1 MTAFDDAFTAVV
13 RARGV
18 WRDDT
23 PAAVLERWSSFVV
36 ECEHGYRGDEFAYA
50 NEAMAR
56 TTLEAALTDP
66 GLAEFPE
73 LAALRRRVEAVDA
86 RFRPLLVEH
95 AFPGIDPDEW
105 WLRGIVQRAGGRL
118 AREWKRSFG
127 FDVEV
132 VRERRPA
139 S

>member
-1 MTAFDDAFTAVV
+1 VTAFEEAFTAVV

-23 PAAVLERWSSFVV
+23 PAELLDRWASFVA
-36 ECEHGYRGDEFAYA
+36 ECERGYRGDEFAYG

-56 TTLEAALTDP
+56 TTIEAAMRHPDLT
-66 GLAEFPE
+66 GFPE
-73 LAALRRRVEAVDA
+73 MAGFRRRVTTIDA
-86 RFRPLLVEH
+86 RFQPLLMEH

-105 WLRGIVQRAGGRL
+105 WLRGIVRRAGGRL
-118 AREWKRSFG
+118 AQDWKRSFG

-132 VRERRPA
+132 VRQPRVT
-139 S
+139 

>member
-23 PAAVLERWSSFVV
+23 PAAVLERWSSFVA

-50 NEAMAR
+50 NEAMSR
-56 TTLEAALTDP
+56 TTLQAALTDP
-66 GLAEFPE
+66 SLADRPE
-73 LAALRRRVEAVDA
+73 LALLRRRVEAVDA

-95 AFPGIDPDEW
+95 AFPRIDPDEW
-105 WLRGIVQRAGGRL
+105 WLRGIVRRAGGRL
-118 AREWKRSFG
+118 AQDWKRSFG
-127 FDVEV
+127 FDIEV
-132 VRERRPA
+132 VRRPRP

>member
-1 MTAFDDAFTAVV
+1 VSGFDADFTAFV

-50 NEAMAR
+50 NEVMAR

-66 GLAEFPE
+66 GLSAHPE
-73 LAALRRRVEAVDA
+73 MATFRRRVEAVDA

-95 AFPGIDPDEW
+95 AYPGIDPDEW
-105 WLRGIVQRAGGRL
+105 WLRGIVRRSGGRL

-132 VRERRPA
+132 VRQPRTP
-139 S
+139 

>member
-23 PAAVLERWSSFVV
+23 PAAVLERWSSFVA

-50 NEAMAR
+50 NEAMSR
-56 TTLEAALTDP
+56 TTLQAALTDP
-66 GLAEFPE
+66 SLADRPE
-73 LAALRRRVEAVDA
+73 LALLQRRVEAVDA

-95 AFPGIDPDEW
+95 AFPRIDPDEW
-105 WLRGIVQRAGGRL
+105 WLRGIVRRAGGRL
-118 AREWKRSFG
+118 AQDWKRSFG
-127 FDVEV
+127 FDIEV
-132 VRERRPA
+132 VRRPRP

>member
-1 MTAFDDAFTAVV
+1 VTSFDEEFTALV

-23 PAAVLERWSSFVV
+23 PAAVLERWSSFVA

-50 NEAMAR
+50 NEAMSR
-56 TTLEAALTDP
+56 TTLEAALTDRA
-66 GLAEFPE
+66 LARHPE
-73 LAALRRRVEAVDA
+73 LAVLRRRVEAVDA

-95 AFPGIDPDEW
+95 AFPGIDPDVW
-105 WLRGIVQRAGGRL
+105 WLRGIVRRAGGRL
-118 AREWKRSFG
+118 AQDWKRSFG

-132 VRERRPA
+132 VRRPRP

>member
-1 MTAFDDAFTAVV
+1 MTSFDDAFTAVV

-23 PAAVLERWSSFVV
+23 PAAVLERWSSFVA

-50 NEAMAR
+50 NEAMSR
-56 TTLEAALTDP
+56 TTLQAALTDP
-66 GLAEFPE
+66 SLADRPE
-73 LAALRRRVEAVDA
+73 LALLRRRVEAVDA

-95 AFPGIDPDEW
+95 AFPRIDPDEW
-105 WLRGIVQRAGGRL
+105 WLRGIVRRAGGRL
-118 AREWKRSFG
+118 AQDWKRSFG
-127 FDVEV
+127 FDIEV
-132 VRERRPA
+132 VRRPRP

>member
-1 MTAFDDAFTAVV
+1 MTSFDDAFTAVV

-50 NEAMAR
+50 NEAMSR
-56 TTLEAALTDP
+56 TTLQAALTDP
-66 GLAEFPE
+66 SLADRPE
-73 LAALRRRVEAVDA
+73 LALLRRRVEAVDA

-95 AFPGIDPDEW
+95 AFPRIDPDDW
-105 WLRGIVQRAGGRL
+105 WLRGIVRRAGGRL
-118 AREWKRSFG
+118 AQDWKRSFG
-127 FDVEV
+127 FDIEV
-132 VRERRPA
+132 VRRPRP

>member
-1 MTAFDDAFTAVV
+1 VSGFDEAFTAFV

-23 PAAVLERWSSFVV
+23 PAAVLERWTSFVV
-36 ECEHGYRGDEFAYA
+36 ECEHGYRGDEFAYG
-50 NEAMAR
+50 NEAMSR

-66 GLAEFPE
+66 GLAAYPE
-73 LAALRRRVEAVDA
+73 LEPFRRRVEAVDA

-95 AFPGIDPDEW
+95 AFPGIEPEEW
-105 WLRGIVQRAGGRL
+105 WLRGIVRHAGARL

-132 VRERRPA
+132 VRQPRP
-139 S
+139 